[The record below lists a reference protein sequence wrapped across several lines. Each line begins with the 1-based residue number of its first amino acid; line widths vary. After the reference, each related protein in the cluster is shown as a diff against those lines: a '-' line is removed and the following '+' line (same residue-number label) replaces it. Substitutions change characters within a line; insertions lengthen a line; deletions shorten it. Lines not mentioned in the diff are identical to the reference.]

1 MLLSFQESKELLD
14 KYQIPLL
21 KSAMAGNEEELQ
33 SVLDD
38 FDFPVVMKL
47 DAPDMV
53 HKTDKGGVKLGIQD
67 REDATVA
74 LKELLN
80 INENGQVVIQP
91 QSEGQE
97 IIIGGKRDD
106 IFGPVIMIGLGGIF
120 VEIYQDI
127 VFRLAPIDK
136 EEAFLMLE
144 DIKGKKILEGF
155 RGHPAVNKE
164 ALAEILVRTSELL
177 ENEEQIKE
185 LDLNPVLVSD
195 TSSVCDVKLIV

>member
-53 HKTDKGGVKLGIQD
+53 HKTDKGGVRLGIQD
-67 REDATVA
+67 RKEATIA

-80 INENGQVVIQP
+80 INENGQVVIQS

-127 VFRLAPIDK
+127 VFRLAPINK

>member
-67 REDATVA
+67 RKEATIA

-80 INENGQVVIQP
+80 INESGQVVIQP

>member
-67 REDATVA
+67 RKEATKA

-80 INENGQVVIQP
+80 INESGQVVIQP

>member
-53 HKTDKGGVKLGIQD
+53 HKTDKGGVRLGIQD
-67 REDATVA
+67 RKEATIA

-80 INENGQVVIQP
+80 INENGQVVIQS